1 MCSTRTTARSASW
14 SSVLFER
21 PPMQT
26 PTNLFKQALRER
38 RPQIGL
44 WMGLASDYTA
54 EICALAGFDWLVI
67 DGEHSPND
75 LNRILA
81 QLKTLAAYPGSHAVA
96 RVPVGDTAL
105 IKQYLDLGAQNI
117 LVPMVDTAEQAAQLV
132 RAMRYPQDDGQGG
145 VRGMA
150 GARAS
155 RWGHYADYFKRANEE
170 VCLLVQVESREAL
183 NNLDAIARTPGV
195 DGVFIGPADL
205 SASMGHVGNA
215 AHPEVQA
222 AIEDA
227 IARILKAGKAPG
239 ILTPDETLARHY
251 LSLGAVFVA
260 VGLDTQI
267 LVRETTAL
275 ASRFKAQPSA
285 VTPAKGS
292 TY

>member
-1 MCSTRTTARSASW
+1 MH
-14 SSVLFER
+14 
-21 PPMQT
+21 T
-26 PTNLFKQALRER
+26 PANTFKQALRER

-67 DGEHSPND
+67 DGEHAPND

-105 IKQYLDLGAQNI
+105 IKQYLDLGAQTL
-117 LVPMVDTAEQAAQLV
+117 LVPMVETAEQAAQLV
-132 RAMRYPQDDGQGG
+132 QAMHYPQDDGQGG

-155 RWGHYADYFKRANEE
+155 RWGHYADYYQRANQE
-170 VCLLVQVESREAL
+170 VCLLVQVESQAAL
-183 NNLDAIARTPGV
+183 HNLDAIAQTPGV

-205 SASMGHVGNA
+205 SASMGHVGKPG
-215 AHPEVQA
+215 HPEVQA
-222 AIEDA
+222 AIEGA
-227 IARILKAGKAPG
+227 IGRILKAGKAPG
-239 ILTPDETLARHY
+239 ILSADRALAERY

-267 LVRETTAL
+267 LVRQTSEL
-275 ASRFKAQPSA
+275 AAHFKASVKALP
-285 VTPAKGS
+285 TPQGA

>member
-1 MCSTRTTARSASW
+1 MK
-14 SSVLFER
+14 
-21 PPMQT
+21 T
-26 PTNLFKQALRER
+26 PVNTFKQALRER

-44 WMGLASDYTA
+44 WMGLASDYIA

-67 DGEHSPND
+67 DGEHAPND

-117 LVPMVDTAEQAAQLV
+117 LVPMVDTPEQASQLV
-132 RAMRYPQDDGQGG
+132 RAMRYPQDDGHGG

-170 VCLLVQVESREAL
+170 VCLLVQVESLEAL
-183 NNLDAIARTPGV
+183 KNLDAIAATPGV

-215 AHPEVQA
+215 AHPDVQA

-239 ILTPDETLARHY
+239 ILTPDESLAQHY
-251 LSLGAVFVA
+251 LALGAVFVA

-267 LVRETTAL
+267 LMKQTSAL
-275 ASRFKAQPSA
+275 AARFKANVMA
-285 VTPAKGS
+285 HVPAKGS

>member
-1 MCSTRTTARSASW
+1 MH
-14 SSVLFER
+14 
-21 PPMQT
+21 T
-26 PTNLFKQALRER
+26 PVNAFKQALKDK

-44 WMGLASDYTA
+44 WLGLANAYTA

-67 DGEHSPND
+67 DGEHAPND
-75 LNRILA
+75 LQSIQS
-81 QLKTLAAYPGSHAVA
+81 QLQTIAAYPTSHAVA

-132 RAMRYPQDDGQGG
+132 QAMRYPQDDGQGG

-155 RWGHYADYFKRANEE
+155 RWGHHTDYFKRANEE
-170 VCLLVQVESREAL
+170 VCLIVQVESLEAL
-183 NNLDAIARTPGV
+183 KNLDAIVATPGV

-215 AHPEVQA
+215 AHPDVQA
-222 AIEDA
+222 AIADA

-239 ILTPDETLARHY
+239 ILTPDEKLAQHY

-267 LVRETTAL
+267 LMRQTAAL
-275 ASRFKAQPSA
+275 ASRFKTEVSA
-285 VTPAKGS
+285 MTAAKGS